1 MKETLLSF
9 VQSILSDMDSEPV
22 NSIADSDEAEQIAS
36 VIEDTYYNMV
46 VARLIPNIQELI
58 SLVALSDST
67 RPTHFR
73 YDASGSSKIKDICKI
88 EYNIS
93 SVTGEYSWREV
104 KFLEPI
110 AFISRMQ
117 YNGSNNLI
125 VEDVNSSTK
134 ISVITDKMPQYYTS
148 FDNEHIVMDSYDSTV
163 DTTLQASKTRSLA
176 TRIPSFDKTS
186 DTFVP
191 DIDDNLKP
199 MLLAEA
205 KSVCFSL
212 FKSGSDPKI
221 EQSARRLKSYTQND
235 KFHTKP
241 ANKRTNYG
249 RKGF

>member
-22 NSIADSDEAEQIAS
+22 NSIGDSDEAGQIAS

-46 VARLIPNIQELI
+46 VAREIPNLNELI
-58 SLVALSDST
+58 SLVSLSDST

-73 YDASGSSKIKDICKI
+73 YDATGSSKIKDICKV
-88 EYNIS
+88 EYNVS
-93 SVTGEYSWREV
+93 SVSGEYTFREIL
-104 KFLEPI
+104 FLKPLD
-110 AFISRMQ
+110 FISRMQ
-117 YNGSNNLI
+117 YNGANNLI
-125 VEDVNSSTK
+125 VEDVNSATK

-148 FDNEHIVMDSYDSTV
+148 FDNEHIVMDSYDS
-163 DTTLQASKTRSLA
+163 DIDSTLQASKSRALA
-176 TRIPSFDKTS
+176 TRIPDFTIS

-199 MLLAEA
+199 MLLAES

-221 EQSARRLKSYTQND
+221 EQAARRLKSYTQND
-235 KFHTKP
+235 KHNTLQ
-241 ANKRTNYG
+241 ANKRNNYG
-249 RKGF
+249 RRI